1 MKNAKQDYV
10 KNLPKFWA
18 LFFYS
23 RVSILI
29 LCQATA
35 LQHLKSVY
43 SNCCLQTIRLKVS
56 EGTAI
61 QIDTISFS
69 TQP

>member
-1 MKNAKQDYV
+1 MSKTY
-10 KNLPKFWA
+10 PSFEH
-18 LFFYS
+18 FFFNS

-43 SNCCLQTIRLKVS
+43 SNCCLQTIRLKAS

-61 QIDTISFS
+61 QIDTISFA

>member
-1 MKNAKQDYV
+1 MSKTC
-10 KNLPKFWA
+10 PSFEH
-18 LFFYS
+18 FFFNS

-29 LCQATA
+29 LCHATA

-43 SNCCLQTIRLKVS
+43 SNCCLQTIRLKAY

>member
-1 MKNAKQDYV
+1 MSKTC
-10 KNLPKFWA
+10 PSFEH
-18 LFFYS
+18 FFFNS
-23 RVSILI
+23 RVSIFI

-43 SNCCLQTIRLKVS
+43 SNCYLQTIRLKVS

-69 TQP
+69 IQQ